1 MTAAIL
7 DHLWQSTLV
16 ASLLGILTL
25 LFRNNSAGTRY
36 WLWFLASVKFLA
48 PFSLLTALGRN
59 ILPHTVPAGS
69 LTLLAR
75 IEPAAAPFAAVTPSP
90 HLSSPHLASLFTSNF
105 TWAVI
110 VAAVWGLGFATLA
123 FVWLRQARKLS
134 AIVREAKPLTLDSE
148 VPVKATSELL
158 EPGLVGVLRPVI
170 LVPESL
176 SDRLSLAEID
186 AILAHELTH
195 LRRQD
200 NLLAMIHMLVE
211 AVFWFHPLVW
221 LIGARLCEER
231 ERACDEAVLDAGKK
245 PLDYAQTI
253 LKVCRF
259 YFRSPLACASGVS
272 GSDLDRRI
280 IAIMVKRDI
289 DAVDPNKILL
299 LAGLGFLVILTPL
312 VTGGLKPAATAPLVQ
327 SVVQI
332 LAPAESD
339 NPPAQSVITP
349 RPRHHSFAQA
359 APVPVPERFVA
370 APAIDVSMPMI
381 VLPTPQL
388 AAEPAEI
395 IDAKNEALVCRPPQR
410 LPASRLQGPQVCLP
424 QQEWDRLKAH
434 GLVLMPD
441 GHTLAASNDMSHPIV
456 CESVLIGASTAIN
469 VNVACHQ

>member
-16 ASLLGILTL
+16 ASLLGALTF

-59 ILPHTVPAGS
+59 VFPHTVPAGS
-69 LTLLAR
+69 LKLLAR
-75 IEPAAAPFAAVTPSP
+75 IEPAAAPFAAALPSP
-90 HLSSPHLASLFTSNF
+90 HLSSLHLASNF
-105 TWAVI
+105 PWAAII
-110 VAAVWGLGFATLA
+110 VAGWGLGCAALA
-123 FVWLRQARKLS
+123 LLWLIQLRKLS
-134 AIVREAKPLTLDSE
+134 AMVGEAKPLTIDSE
-148 VPVKATSELL
+148 IPIKATSELL
-158 EPGLVGVLRPVI
+158 EPGLVGILRPVI

-176 SDRLSLAEID
+176 FERLSLAEID

-195 LRRQD
+195 LRRRD

-231 ERACDEAVLDAGKK
+231 EKACDEAVLEDGKK

-280 IAIMVKRDI
+280 TAIMARRDI
-289 DAVDPNKILL
+289 DEVDPNKILL

-312 VTGGLKPAATAPLVQ
+312 VTGGLKPAAPLVR
-327 SVVQI
+327 SFVQI
-332 LAPAESD
+332 LAPAESQ
-339 NPPAQSVITP
+339 PAQTVITVSP
-349 RPRHHSFAQA
+349 RPRHHSVAQA
-359 APVPVPERFVA
+359 APVQVPERFVA

-381 VLPTPQL
+381 VIPAPQL

-395 IDAKNEALVCRPPQR
+395 IDAKSEALVCRPPQR
-410 LPASRLQGPQVCLP
+410 LPTSRLQGPQVCLP
-424 QQEWDRLKAH
+424 QQQWDRLKTQ

-441 GHTLAASNDMSHPIV
+441 GHTLAASSDMPHPIL
-456 CESVLIGASTAIN
+456 CESVLIGASSAIN